1 MNQREI
7 DFCEAYLVHQNAKQA
22 CLDAGYASTTASRM
36 AIRLLKR
43 STVQEYLGRLTEKVA
58 ARAVADATTVVNSYA
73 AIASASPLDCLVQ
86 NDSTGY
92 WEGCKPEDLPADVRP
107 AIAKVHIRDVKSKNG
122 TVTAQRYSYELHDRM
137 AALLQLG
144 KHFQVFGEAPTVSF
158 QLNQFS
164 NVSSDKLEAIASAF
178 QDAMHT
184 KEREVDGEVLS
195 NA

>member
-1 MNQREI
+1 
-7 DFCEAYLVHQNAKQA
+7 
-22 CLDAGYASTTASRM
+22 
-36 AIRLLKR
+36 
-43 STVQEYLGRLTEKVA
+43 
-58 ARAVADATTVVNSYA
+58 
-73 AIASASPLDCLVQ
+73 LVQ

-92 WEGCKPEDLPADVRP
+92 WEGCKPEDLPEAVKP

-122 TVTAQRYSYELHDRM
+122 TVTAQRYSYELYDRM

-144 KHFQVFGEAPTVSF
+144 KHFQVFGETPIVSF

-178 QDAMHT
+178 KDAMHT
-184 KEREVDGEVLS
+184 DEEREISGEVLS